1 MAGCALHLNCGET
14 VVHRLLHARL
24 LRLSI
29 GWMLIGVGAV
39 ITPTPV
45 PLGALLVL
53 AGLCLVARD
62 NRRLRGAI
70 RHLRGRFP
78 RLSARV
84 HVLRD
89 RLPALLR
96 RVVETTDPRRR
107 PRFRARGKAAGGEPV

>member
-1 MAGCALHLNCGET
+1 M
-14 VVHRLLHARL
+14 RRPLHARL
-24 LRLSI
+24 LRLAI
-29 GWMLIGVGAV
+29 GWSLIGAGALAML
-39 ITPTPV
+39 TPV
-45 PLGALLVL
+45 PVGALMVL

-78 RLSARV
+78 RLSARA
-84 HVLRD
+84 HVLRH

-107 PRFRARGKAAGGEPV
+107 PRFRARDKAALVKPV

>member
-45 PLGALLVL
+45 PPSYAF
-53 AGLCLVARD
+53 ARTAH
-62 NRRLRGAI
+62 RRLA
-70 RHLRGRFP
+70 P
-78 RLSARV
+78 
-84 HVLRD
+84 
-89 RLPALLR
+89 
-96 RVVETTDPRRR
+96 
-107 PRFRARGKAAGGEPV
+107 